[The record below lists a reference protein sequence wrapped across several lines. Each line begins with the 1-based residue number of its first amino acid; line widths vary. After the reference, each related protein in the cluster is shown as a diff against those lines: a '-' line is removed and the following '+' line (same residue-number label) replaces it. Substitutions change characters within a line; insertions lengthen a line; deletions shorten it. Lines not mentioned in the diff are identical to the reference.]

1 MIMSLLYAA
10 SPAGRQGEAVGVRT
24 TMMNASHTFLP
35 LVFGTVAALGMAP
48 VFWSMSALLLS
59 GAAFVRWRARR
70 AS

>member
-1 MIMSLLYAA
+1 
-10 SPAGRQGEAVGVRT
+10 
-24 TMMNASHTFLP
+24 MNASHTFLP